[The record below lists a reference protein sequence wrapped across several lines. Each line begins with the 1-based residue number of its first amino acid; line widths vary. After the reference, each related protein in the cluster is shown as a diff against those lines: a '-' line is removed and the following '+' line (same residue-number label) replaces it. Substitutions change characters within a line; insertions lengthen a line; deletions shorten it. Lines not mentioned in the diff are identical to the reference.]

1 MIYNLNLFFLVFW
14 GGGKN
19 ESISILN
26 KEDEIICNF
35 NFVSKFS
42 RKEEEEVMVDE
53 EEEVKPSGISKP
65 I

>member
-1 MIYNLNLFFLVFW
+1 MIYNFNLFSLVFW

-19 ESISILN
+19 DSISILN
-26 KEDEIICNF
+26 KEDEIIWNF

-53 EEEVKPSGISKP
+53 EEEVKPSGIGKP